1 MSEPDTACEAATR
14 TCEFATGPWLNTV
27 AAGDASGW
35 KHLTRQLPISGQTFC
50 GHSGHGL
57 AGFWHGIWWSAAAVA
72 CIGVAMASAIDVVI
86 GIAVN
91 DPSMATMPSIPNQR

>member
-1 MSEPDTACEAATR
+1 MSDPNTACDATTR

-27 AAGDASGW
+27 AAGDESGW

-57 AGFWHGIWWSAAAVA
+57 AGFWHGIWSAAAVA
-72 CIGVAMASAIDVVI
+72 CIGAAMARAIDVVI
-86 GIAVN
+86 GMVTS
-91 DPSMATMPSIPNQR
+91 DPSMASMPRIPNQR